1 MIGMVQN
8 VNQQQHFVNQNP
20 GMPVGQIRPGGPQ
33 MTGMGQQPVQHKQA
47 LQQLMQTLKN
57 PASNDQQQQIL
68 NILKS
73 NPTLM
78 AAFIK
83 QRQVGLIIQINIMNT
98 FDINYLKY
106 IHNL

>member
-1 MIGMVQN
+1 MVQN
-8 VNQQQHFVNQNP
+8 MNQQQHFVNQNP

-33 MTGMGQQPVQHKQA
+33 MTGMSQQPVQHKAA

-57 PASNDQQQQIL
+57 PASNDQQQQQQQQQIL

-83 QRQVGLIIQINIMNT
+83 QRQVM
-98 FDINYLKY
+98 
-106 IHNL
+106 